1 MAEMYLVTLS
11 QASGNPTDLQRWAL
25 NGITNRGQYLGE
37 VTLHY
42 QTGSWGDLQQIIR
55 TVVQLYQ
62 AMGHDSYLL
71 EGLLKDKLK
80 EAEAQYS
87 EEAVANA
94 RKVWE
99 AQDEFLCDKAN
110 ATEVAYEDSPMPLRQ
125 RPVRLFPN
133 RK

>member
-11 QASGNPTDLQRWAL
+11 QASGNPTGLQRWAL

-37 VTLHY
+37 VTLQY
-42 QTGSWGDLQQIIR
+42 QTGHDLQQIIR

-94 RKVWE
+94 RKVE
-99 AQDEFLCDKAN
+99 AQDEFLVTK
-110 ATEVAYEDSPMPLRQ
+110 PMPQ
-125 RPVRLFPN
+125 RWLTRTPQCH
-133 RK
+133 